1 MQESEEVYDGVDVDE
16 HPVSS
21 FWCFDLFF
29 FFFFFLWLFFYVLFI
44 YGYSFTFFMCETHCI
59 PNQAFFDSLSS
70 SVKHFF
76 LPQRD
81 GREKFFKS
89 GNCQAFPWLLFY

>member
-29 FFFFFLWLFFYVLFI
+29 FFFFVVVF
-44 YGYSFTFFMCETHCI
+44 FTFCLFTVIH
-59 PNQAFFDSLSS
+59 
-70 SVKHFF
+70 
-76 LPQRD
+76 
-81 GREKFFKS
+81 
-89 GNCQAFPWLLFY
+89 LLFSCVKLIAFQTKLFSIV

>member
-29 FFFFFLWLFFYVLFI
+29 FFFFVVVFLRFVYLRLFI
-44 YGYSFTFFMCETHCI
+44 YFFH
-59 PNQAFFDSLSS
+59 
-70 SVKHFF
+70 V
-76 LPQRD
+76 
-81 GREKFFKS
+81 
-89 GNCQAFPWLLFY
+89 

>member
-29 FFFFFLWLFFYVLFI
+29 FFFFCGCF
-44 YGYSFTFFMCETHCI
+44 FTFCLFTVIH
-59 PNQAFFDSLSS
+59 
-70 SVKHFF
+70 
-76 LPQRD
+76 
-81 GREKFFKS
+81 
-89 GNCQAFPWLLFY
+89 LLFSCVKLIAFQTKLFSIV

>member
-29 FFFFFLWLFFYVLFI
+29 FFFFCGCFF
-44 YGYSFTFFMCETHCI
+44 
-59 PNQAFFDSLSS
+59 
-70 SVKHFF
+70 
-76 LPQRD
+76 
-81 GREKFFKS
+81 
-89 GNCQAFPWLLFY
+89 

>member
-29 FFFFFLWLFFYVLFI
+29 FFVVAFLRFVYLRLFI
-44 YGYSFTFFMCETHCI
+44 YFFH
-59 PNQAFFDSLSS
+59 
-70 SVKHFF
+70 V
-76 LPQRD
+76 
-81 GREKFFKS
+81 
-89 GNCQAFPWLLFY
+89 

>member
-1 MQESEEVYDGVDVDE
+1 MMESTLMNIQLVLFGA
-16 HPVSS
+16 
-21 FWCFDLFF
+21 LIFF
-29 FFFFFLWLFFYVLFI
+29 FFFFFVVFFLIFFYLRLLN
-44 YGYSFTFFMCETHCI
+44 SFTFFMCETHCI

-70 SVKHFF
+70 SVKRFF
-76 LPQRD
+76 LPQQD